1 MWAASQESA
10 KQQKQQ
16 GAGVPGA
23 SGGCPQPVVC
33 MAYLLVCWPSWCD
46 VIQVVLPLAA
56 VISVL
61 PCRGLCQH
69 EGSMYLVL
77 EYCPRWG
84 LFCL

>member
-1 MWAASQESA
+1 
-10 KQQKQQ
+10 
-16 GAGVPGA
+16 
-23 SGGCPQPVVC
+23 